1 MIRSTEDFRSLLKVA
16 RRAGTPLLAVRTAD
30 PASAM
35 AQVSASLCGK
45 TEAPVFAWDIMA
57 GIAAR
62 NKSAKET
69 SAHVFGEKAAVAGP
83 ADVLL
88 HLHKGAAVKQ
98 FADAIVVLQQPA
110 AHLGTGRHR
119 PGRLESP
126 RRVQGRRPDAG
137 SGDDS
142 RLRASGRVAE

>member
-1 MIRSTEDFRSLLKVA
+1 MAASSRAPLFVSQERDSMIRSTEDFRSLLKAA

-45 TEAPVFAWDIMA
+45 TEVPVFAWDIMV

-62 NKSAKET
+62 NKAAKEAA
-69 SAHVFGEKAAVAGP
+69 AHVFGEKAAVAGP

-88 HLHKGAAVKQ
+88 
-98 FADAIVVLQQPA
+98 
-110 AHLGTGRHR
+110 
-119 PGRLESP
+119 
-126 RRVQGRRPDAG
+126 
-137 SGDDS
+137 
-142 RLRASGRVAE
+142 

>member
-1 MIRSTEDFRSLLKVA
+1 MIRSTEDFRSLLKAA

-45 TEAPVFAWDIMA
+45 TEVPVFAWDIMG

-69 SAHVFGEKAAVAGP
+69 SAHVFGEKAAGAGP

-88 HLHKGAAVKQ
+88 AFHKGAAVKQ
-98 FADAIVVLQQPA
+98 FADAIVFFNNP
-110 AHLGTGRHR
+110 
-119 PGRLESP
+119 
-126 RRVQGRRPDAG
+126 
-137 SGDDS
+137 
-142 RLRASGRVAE
+142 LRIRAKIVA